1 MGAPAFSWW
10 KALVAALAT
19 TACVCLLLLS
29 GITWRADAWLYDAL
43 IARGGGVAD
52 DRIVVVAV
60 DDKSLSAFG
69 RWPWQRGVHAD
80 LLARL
85 QDARPSGIGFDVMF
99 SEPFASDAQ
108 GDRALAEAVARN
120 GRVVLPVMAERMEPN
135 GMPIEVLPMPALV
148 NGAAG
153 LGHAAVD
160 LDADGVTRS
169 AYLRAGLGEAHWP
182 ALALALLES
191 NGGRP
196 DTTPPGERPAAMQA
210 TASPYLWQQDHRV
223 LVPYVRSAS
232 FQQVSYVD
240 VIRGQVPTALLRD
253 RWLLI
258 GVTAHGMGDSILT
271 PLPGGEERMPG
282 VLYQANLLNMLLQ
295 GTAIV
300 PMPMLWQLPFAILLV
315 LLPVLLLL
323 RHPLRPARLL
333 AIASAI
339 FIFASSALFL
349 LLARLWMPPMPSLLT
364 LLLALLL
371 LAAFRFRR
379 SHQLAHSDALTRL
392 ANRRL
397 FDLILHR
404 ESLAARR
411 SGKPLSLLLI
421 DVDHFKRDNDSCGH
435 QAGDELLRAV
445 AGAVARHVG
454 RPRDLS
460 ARYGGD
466 ELAAIL
472 PETDARTASSIADAI
487 VREVAA
493 LAIPH
498 PDNGDNATATV
509 SIGVAACDPQ
519 RETEASLLERTDI
532 ALYQAK
538 KHGRNRSYTAPDWAT

>member
-10 KALVAALAT
+10 KALVLALAT
-19 TACVCLLLLS
+19 AACVCLLSLT
-29 GITWRADAWLYDAL
+29 GITWRGDAWLYDAL
-43 IARGGGVAD
+43 VARSGGGAD
-52 DRIVVVAV
+52 ERIVVVAV

-69 RWPWQRGVHAD
+69 RWPWQRGVHAE
-80 LLARL
+80 LLERL
-85 QDARPSGIGFDVMF
+85 QDAPPRGIGFDVMF
-99 SEPFASDAQ
+99 SEPFPSDAQ
-108 GDRALAEAVARN
+108 GDRALAEAIARN
-120 GRVVLPVMAERMEPN
+120 GRVVLPVMAERLEPN

-148 NGAAG
+148 KSAAG

-169 AYLRAGLGEAHWP
+169 AYLRGGLGEAHWP

-191 NGGRP
+191 NGGMQG
-196 DTTPPGERPAAMQA
+196 TAIPGERAGANRD
-210 TASPYLWQQDHRV
+210 ASPYLWRQDHRV
-223 LVPYVRSAS
+223 LLPYVRSDS

-240 VIRGQVPTALLRD
+240 VVRGQVPAALLRD
-253 RWLLI
+253 RWLLV

-295 GTAIV
+295 GTAVV
-300 PMPMLWQLPFAILLV
+300 PMPMAWQLALAILLV
-315 LLPVLLLL
+315 VVPVLLLL
-323 RHPLRPARLL
+323 RQPLRPARVL
-333 AIASAI
+333 AVASAMCI
-339 FIFASSALFL
+339 LATSAALL
-349 LLARLWMPPMPSLLT
+349 LLAGLWLPPMPSLAT

-371 LAAFRFRR
+371 LAAHRFRL
-379 SHQLAHSDALTRL
+379 SHRLAHSDALTRL

-404 ESLAARR
+404 ECLAARR
-411 SGKPLSLLLI
+411 SGRPVALLLI
-421 DVDHFKRDNDSCGH
+421 DVDHFKLYNDGCGH

-445 AGAVARHVG
+445 ADAVARHVN

-472 PETDARTASSIADAI
+472 PETDAANAQRIAQAI
-487 VREVAA
+487 VRDVAA

-498 PDNGDNATATV
+498 PGNGDNATATV
-509 SIGVAACDPQ
+509 SIGVAACDPH
-519 RETEASLLERTDI
+519 RETEASLLERTDS

-538 KHGRNRSYTAPDWAT
+538 KHGRNRSYAAPDWAA

>member
-1 MGAPAFSWW
+1 METSALSWW
-10 KALVAALAT
+10 KGLAATLAT
-19 TACVCLLLLS
+19 AACVSVLLLS

-43 IARGGGVAD
+43 IARSGGAAD

-69 RWPWQRGVHAD
+69 RWPWQRGVHAG
-80 LLARL
+80 LLAKL

-99 SEPFASDAQ
+99 SEPFPSEPE
-108 GDRALAEAVARN
+108 GDRALATAIARN

-135 GMPIEVLPMPALV
+135 GMPIEVLPMPALIEA
-148 NGAAG
+148 AAG

-169 AYLRAGLGEAHWP
+169 AYLRAGLGEPHWP
-182 ALALALLES
+182 ALALALLAS
-191 NGGRP
+191 NGGMP
-196 DTTPPGERPAAMQA
+196 ASAVPGERPDARGV
-210 TASPYLWQQDHRV
+210 ASPYLWRQDRRV
-223 LVPYVRSAS
+223 LVPYVRSGG

-240 VIRGQVPTALLRD
+240 VMNGQVPAALLRD
-253 RWLLI
+253 RWLLV

-300 PMPMLWQLPFAILLV
+300 PVPKAWQLPLAILLA
-315 LLPVLLLL
+315 LLPVLFLL
-323 RHPLRPARLL
+323 RHRSGSARWLAVVAALLILATSAILLLQARLWLPPMPAL
-333 AIASAI
+333 ATLLGAW
-339 FIFASSALFL
+339 L
-349 LLARLWMPPMPSLLT
+349 LLAGY
-364 LLLALLL
+364 
-371 LAAFRFRR
+371 RFRV
-379 SHQLAHSDALTRL
+379 SHRLAHSDALTRL

-397 FDLILHR
+397 FDLILRR
-404 ESLAARR
+404 ECLAARR
-411 SGKPLSLLLI
+411 SGKPVSLLLI
-421 DVDHFKRDNDSCGH
+421 DVDHFKRYNDGCGH
-435 QAGDELLRAV
+435 QAGDALLRAV

-472 PETDARTASSIADAI
+472 PETDARTANIIAEAI
-487 VREVAA
+487 VREVAS

-498 PDNGDNATATV
+498 PDNGGNAMATV
-509 SIGVAACDPQ
+509 SIGVAACDPHH
-519 RETEASLLERTDI
+519 ETEANLLERTDI

-538 KHGRNRSYTAPDWAT
+538 KHGRNRSYAAPDWAA

>member
-1 MGAPAFSWW
+1 MA
-10 KALVAALAT
+10 AALAT
-19 TACVCLLLLS
+19 AVCVSLLLLS

-43 IARGGGVAD
+43 IARSGGVAD
-52 DRIVVVAV
+52 ERIVVIAV

-69 RWPWQRGVHAD
+69 RWPWQRGVHAE

-85 QDARPSGIGFDVMF
+85 HAARPSGIGFDVMF
-99 SEPFASDAQ
+99 SEPSPSDPE
-108 GDRALAEAVARN
+108 GDRALAAAITRN
-120 GRVVLPVMAERMEPN
+120 GRVVLPVMAERLEPN
-135 GMPIEVLPMPALV
+135 GMPIEVLPMPAMV
-148 NGAAG
+148 AAAAG

-169 AYLRAGLGEAHWP
+169 AYLRAGLGEPHWP
-182 ALALALLES
+182 ALALALLAS
-191 NGGRP
+191 NDGVP
-196 DTTPPGERPAAMQA
+196 ASAVPGDRAVASDAP
-210 TASPYLWQQDHRV
+210 SPYLWHQDHRV
-223 LVPYVRSAS
+223 LVPYVRSRS

-240 VIRGQVPTALLRD
+240 VMRGQVPAGLLRD
-253 RWLLI
+253 RWLLV

-295 GTAIV
+295 GNAIV
-300 PMPMLWQLPFAILLV
+300 AMPMAWQLPLAILLV

-333 AIASAI
+333 AIASAM
-339 FIFASSALFL
+339 FIVAISAVL
-349 LLARLWMPPMPSLLT
+349 LLQANLWLPPMASLAT

-371 LAAFRFRR
+371 LAAYRFRL
-379 SHQLAHSDALTRL
+379 SHRLAHSDALTRL

-397 FDLILHR
+397 FDLILRR
-404 ESLAARR
+404 ECLAARR
-411 SGKPLSLLLI
+411 SGKPVSLLLI
-421 DVDHFKRDNDSCGH
+421 DVDHFKRYNDSCGH
-435 QAGDELLRAV
+435 QAGDELLRAI

-472 PETDARTASSIADAI
+472 PETDAANANRIAEGI
-487 VREVAA
+487 VREVVA

-498 PDNGDNATATV
+498 PENGNNTIATV
-509 SIGVAACDPQ
+509 SIGVAACDPHH
-519 RETEASLLERTDI
+519 ETEASLLERTDI

-538 KHGRNRSYTAPDWAT
+538 KHGRNRSYAAPDWAA